1 MIRKIFAVLVL
12 LVLLPLVS
20 TSMTG
25 EDWDGDGKK
34 NEAELFKLDPTRH
47 GNYNED
53 MQKISL
59 NELEEVY
66 LFKLDINLKKPL
78 K

>member
-25 EDWDGDGKK
+25 DDWDGDGVE
-34 NEAELFKLDPTRH
+34 NDDDLFQLDPTRD

-59 NELEEVY
+59 NELNSA
-66 LFKLDINLKKPL
+66 ILKR
-78 K
+78 